1 MATTAHYIVSDY
13 SPEDRERLEVET
25 GQHAAE
31 ADIANPWLTEK
42 AFGSTKR
49 TRSAPKFVAATVHYD
64 PWSEE
69 TPGAGQSCSPKS
81 RTEATQEPESIA
93 GWYRTLARKTA
104 SPSSTPTGSSVAIR
118 ADTPALPSTTQ
129 STSRARKDEIER
141 DGGHWFI
148 SRALDT
154 QARSVEIAE
163 RSTPATTS
171 TLADILSRDPPPL
184 PTEKPFTPPVWI
196 ALGPGNKGFEML
208 TKSGWEEGDALGKH
222 AGRRSGLGY
231 KGKQQA
237 TEQTHRP
244 LQVKRELEIVDVDA
258 PEIVD
263 LTLSDDEYE
272 DNVFIE
278 SITPP
283 SPSKAH
289 ENAFEDDVD
298 NGMDHNPRAL
308 LTPLPTVLKSD
319 KLGIGLKAKTT
330 GPYRESVKRVT
341 HSAAALVAHIRR
353 GEELKKMKKT
363 VGRGRRGHDRMKTRD
378 EEKRKNLLAYLNA
391 D

>member
-13 SPEDRERLEVET
+13 SPDDRERLEVET
-25 GQHAAE
+25 GQHVAE

-49 TRSAPKFVAATVHYD
+49 TRSAPKFVAAVLHYD

-69 TPGAGQSCSPKS
+69 TPGSGPSCSPES
-81 RTEATQEPESIA
+81 RVEDAREPDSVA

-104 SPSSTPTGSSVAIR
+104 SSTPTGSGVTSR
-118 ADTPALPSTTQ
+118 ADTPGLPPTIQ
-129 STSRARKDEIER
+129 SISRARKEEVER
-141 DGGHWFI
+141 DRDHWFI
-148 SRALDT
+148 SRALET
-154 QARSVEIAE
+154 QARSAECVE
-163 RSTPATTS
+163 RSTSATTA

-222 AGRRSGLGY
+222 AGRRTGLGY

-237 TEQTHRP
+237 TEETHHFM
-244 LQVKRELEIVDVDA
+244 QVKREPEIVDVDA

-272 DNVFIE
+272 DDVFIK
-278 SITPP
+278 STSPP
-283 SPSKAH
+283 EAH
-289 ENAFEDDVD
+289 EHVLKDEVD
-298 NGMDHNPRAL
+298 NDMDHNPRAL
-308 LTPLPTVLKSD
+308 LTPLPTVLKAD

-330 GPYRESVKRVT
+330 GPYRQSVKRVT
-341 HSAAALVAHIRR
+341 HSAAALAAHIKR
-353 GEELKKMKKT
+353 GEELKKMKKV
-363 VGRGRRGHDRMKTRD
+363 VGRGRRGHDRMKKRD
-378 EEKRKNLLAYLNA
+378 EEKRRDLLAYLNA